1 VTPRRRYW
9 AIPLAVAILVPLPL
23 QGLQAPATTRP
34 TRVLQ
39 IGQSF
44 ALEGVDLLITIT
56 EGRTWTSGEMVATS
70 GSVNRP
76 GIEKQY
82 GCRTAPQQ
90 EEARTW
96 SCQVPFR
103 SGQPN
108 WARLLRQLDA
118 LGVMNPPSDSL
129 LTSRAG
135 RLGHL
140 CLDGTPWTLRIRD
153 STETLLVD
161 DRQSC
166 GPIGSVRKRFEAGL
180 EGVIDSVNRRA
191 SLPS

>member
-1 VTPRRRYW
+1 MTRRLRSW
-9 AIPLAVAILVPLPL
+9 DILLAVAMLVPLPL
-23 QGLQAPATTRP
+23 QGLQAPADIRP

-56 EGRTWTSGEMVATS
+56 EGRTRTSGQMVATS

-82 GCRTAPQQ
+82 GCRTARHQ
-90 EEARTW
+90 EEPRTW
-96 SCQVPFR
+96 SCQVPFQ
-103 SGQPN
+103 SGQPD

-118 LGVMNPPSDSL
+118 LGVMTPPSDSL
-129 LTSRAG
+129 LSSRAG
-135 RLGHL
+135 RLGSL

-153 STETLLVD
+153 SSETLLVD

-180 EGVIDSVNRRA
+180 EAVIDSVNRRA

>member
-1 VTPRRRYW
+1 MTRRLRYW
-9 AIPLAVAILVPLPL
+9 AILLAVAMLVPLPL
-23 QGLQAPATTRP
+23 QGLQAPADIRP

-44 ALEGVDLLITIT
+44 ALAGVDLLIMIT
-56 EGRTWTSGEMVATS
+56 EGRTSTSGEMVATS

-82 GCRTAPQQ
+82 GCRTARHQ
-90 EEARTW
+90 EEPW
-96 SCQVPFR
+96 SCRVPFR
-103 SGQPN
+103 SGQLN

-129 LTSRAG
+129 LSSRAG
-135 RLGHL
+135 RLGSV

-153 STETLLVD
+153 SSETLLVD

-180 EGVIDSVNRRA
+180 EAVIDSVNRQA